1 MMKSQVS
8 KKQLREFGLI
18 IGFGIPI
25 IMGWILPY
33 FSGNL
38 FHDWTLWIGTI
49 TLLLSFL
56 KPSLLFY
63 PYKGWMALGHSLG
76 WVNSRIVL
84 GLVFILILLPIAFI
98 MRAVGYD
105 PLRIKKVNQKSYRE
119 EKHNYSINLKRIF

>member
-1 MMKSQVS
+1 MKNQIS

-38 FHDWTLWIGTI
+38 FHSWTLWIGII
-49 TLLLSFL
+49 TLTLSFL
-56 KPSLLFY
+56 KPILLLY
-63 PYKGWMALGHSLG
+63 PYRVWMALGYSLG
-76 WVNSRIVL
+76 WINSRIVL
-84 GLVFILILLPIAFI
+84 GLVFILILQPIAFI

-105 PLRIKKVNQKSYRE
+105 PLRIKKSNKTSYRE
-119 EKHNYSINLKRIF
+119 DKQTHSINLKRIF